1 MPTRKTLKDFLD
13 APNYPK
19 SESVADKILR
29 YKLGYDSLPTRFA
42 REEEDDLTEEI
53 KETLSSYTKYIVDN
67 ANNIYKPNSTD
78 YEQAVYY
85 RRGDPELETND
96 SNYDVYIT
104 DQEEPNLERSSSDY
118 LDTNLILDKTGAEK
132 EKSGHTVLSK
142 VNNEATGVDNSGNAT
157 PFKRPHVFNSVVHAT
172 QKMMLD
178 NNRFANA
185 PNATN
190 FTGDKY
196 ISPDDFENNEE
207 LEEGSIL
214 IENVFGEHTKENK
227 IKLGKLKD
235 LGASLLYRTSGFS
248 KVSDLW
254 SGGRVD
260 EVENIEAAINEENYT
275 GNKYSEEE
283 LLAKQNR
290 NTYRAK
296 YGIRSIFEQISDDI
310 HHASFRADRGD
321 FFNQNAETYGQTYNP
336 EYEFLGKN
344 QKIQKIQL
352 VLALR
357 LIFKLYDESANS
369 ILNLLDESSDSTTGG
384 IAEPTN
390 VSVGGPFLLGTN
402 SKKMATR
409 LRWFAEN
416 AMVRTLFPYRE
427 CVSRGLMVCF
437 GDRDG
442 YDQKELSAQGGVTGI
457 KSSGFWLAVV
467 NTVLKR
473 AAEDF
478 DRIKLLTEAGNIN
491 DWSLEYW
498 ELQFNNFRDNPVL
511 KFFNSMAT
519 IGDISFKAF
528 QGGSVNS
535 DPSSIVYPRDPDK
548 LPDLPGNRAGK
559 SRKRKGNR
567 LNQLHWGQNEVPSA
581 YLLPMN
587 VIQAAA
593 KLERGP
599 GSPNPLRGVIGSELV
614 ENVYMGLDTEGSG
627 NRIPDEAVKAMEDR
641 LDAEY
646 VPLYIQDLRTN
657 EIISFHAFINNLT
670 DSFST
675 NYTSTPGYGRLD
687 QVKTYDNTTRSINCD
702 FTLVATSKED
712 FNTMWYKINKLV
724 TLVYPQWTQ
733 GTRVADE
740 MGNVFIQPHSQVIG
754 ATPVVRLRVGD
765 VVKSNYSKFN
775 FARIFGIG
783 DEGIRAKRYS
793 EDDQRTINYVE
804 ATMASIM
811 AKGKDPK
818 NYLNTTHGKDYQR
831 IMSPD
836 AVKENTIRTL
846 IAFYGSPLQYSRLAE
861 GIVSNALEEAFAK
874 RDSETGKIIKPNPK
888 TGQNATI
895 LNIGTTNRQ
904 TGASETASITANAA
918 GVVKEAVK
926 QPSALKNKLGSLA
939 SEAMT
944 EFLKNGF
951 VNPIASL
958 TTFYQIQDPAL
969 ALENANGLFEN
980 SSFDLTGLVEA
991 GIDAA
996 RLGYVPFTTTLLLKG
1011 NMNEGY
1017 LKDDGSGRVYTQ
1029 RPIRVMVTS
1038 LRMIKENT
1046 DKEKAITKR
1055 KMNSQSSKRTTYKV
1069 KIVDGTLLGEGSIFG
1084 KALIVSHEDLLP
1096 LPSAVFFNTI
1106 GASAL
1111 SGLARGFPEAVQDV
1125 AKNTLTDLLG
1135 NAGLGSAIGQTM
1147 DFMNASGENRF
1158 MDSGNNPFVKAY
1170 ESTRGRGLAGVI
1182 EGFSF
1187 NWYDENTP
1195 WETDFNSRA
1204 PKACKISIKLSV
1216 IHDIPPGLD
1225 HSGFNRAPLYNV
1237 GDIMKEFSGDVYDDD
1252 AAAAEFRYKKGTS
1265 IIKNYNSGDE

>member
-13 APNYPK
+13 SPNYPK
-19 SESVADKILR
+19 SETVEDDKILR
-29 YKLGYDSLPTRFA
+29 YKLDYDGLPTRFA
-42 REEEDDLTEEI
+42 REEQDDLTEEI

-104 DQEEPNLERSSSDY
+104 DQEEPNLERSSSEY
-118 LDTNLILDKTGAEK
+118 LETNLILDKTGAEK

-227 IKLGKLKD
+227 VKLGKLKD

-254 SGGRVD
+254 SGGRVG
-260 EVENIEAAINEENYT
+260 EVEDIENSINEENYS
-275 GNKYSEEE
+275 GNKYSDDE
-283 LLAKQNR
+283 LLTKQNR

-310 HHASFRADRGD
+310 HNASLRAGRGD

-409 LRWFAEN
+409 MRWFAEN

-437 GDRDG
+437 GDREG
-442 YDQKELSAQGGVTGI
+442 YDQKELSAQGGTTGI

-498 ELQFNNFRDNPVL
+498 ELQFNNYRDNPVL

-535 DPSSIVYPRDPDK
+535 DPSSIVYPRDPDM

-627 NRIPDEAVKAMEDR
+627 NRIPAEAVKAMEDR

-657 EIISFHAFINNLT
+657 EIISFHAFINNLS
-670 DSFST
+670 DNFST
-675 NYTSTPGYGRLD
+675 NYTSTHGYGRLD

-724 TLVYPQWTQ
+724 TLIYPQWTQ

-740 MGNVFIQPHSQVIG
+740 IGNVFIQPHSQVIG

-783 DEGIRAKRYS
+783 DRGIKAKRYS
-793 EDDQRTINYVE
+793 KKDKKAASSEQFNMFQRGE
-804 ATMASIM
+804 FE
-811 AKGKDPK
+811 KDGNLISK
-818 NYLNTTHGKDYQR
+818 ENLMLLMTDNADV
-831 IMSPD
+831 
-836 AVKENTIRTL
+836 VKENTIRTL

-861 GIVSNALEEAFAK
+861 DIVSNALEESFAK
-874 RDSETGKIIKPNPK
+874 RDNSGNIIKEEGETAVIANV
-888 TGQNATI
+888 G
-895 LNIGTTNRQ
+895 NRQ
-904 TGASETASITANAA
+904 TGNTDTSSVPAPAEE
-918 GVVKEAVK
+918 VVKEAVK
-926 QPSALKNKLGSLA
+926 QPSALQNKLGSLA
-939 SEAMT
+939 TEAMT

-958 TTFYQIQDPAL
+958 TTFYQIQDPSL

-980 SSFDLTGLVEA
+980 SSFDLTGLVES

-996 RLGYVPFTTTLLLKG
+996 RLGYVPGTTTLLLKG

-1038 LRMIKENT
+1038 LRMIKDNT
-1046 DKEKAITKR
+1046 DQENQITKR
-1055 KMNSQSSKRTTYKV
+1055 KMNSQTTGRTTYKV
-1069 KIVDGTLLGEGSIFG
+1069 KIVDGTLLGEGSVFG

-1096 LPSAVFFNTI
+1096 LPSAVFFNTV

-1111 SGLARGFPEAVQDV
+1111 SGLARGFPEAVADV
-1125 AKNTLTDLLG
+1125 AKNTLADVLG
-1135 NAGLGSAIGQTM
+1135 NAGLGSAVGQTM
-1147 DFMNASGENRF
+1147 DFMNASGENMF

-1252 AAAAEFRYKKGTS
+1252 AVAAEFRYKKGTS